1 MEKKIVVTLGR
12 QYGSGAREI
21 GQMLAKRLEIN
32 FYDKEI
38 LKLVSDTSGI
48 EESYFHLADER
59 PGQKLLY
66 KVAKSQAPRL
76 EKPTISGRLLADD
89 NLFLFQSE
97 VIRGL
102 AEAESCVIVGRC
114 ADYLLKDMENIVSI
128 YVHAPEDTR
137 IARIMERYEM
147 TWQEAEKAVN
157 RVDKERS
164 DYYSYYTGR
173 SWGDLN
179 HYDLTFDS
187 SRMNPEGAV
196 ELIVQYL
203 KVRTI

>member
-1 MEKKIVVTLGR
+1 M
-12 QYGSGAREI
+12 
-21 GQMLAKRLEIN
+21 
-32 FYDKEI
+32 
-38 LKLVSDTSGI
+38 
-48 EESYFHLADER
+48 
-59 PGQKLLY
+59 
-66 KVAKSQAPRL
+66 
-76 EKPTISGRLLADD
+76 
-89 NLFLFQSE
+89 
-97 VIRGL
+97 IRGL

-114 ADYLLKDMENIVSI
+114 ADYLLKDMENVVSI

-147 TWQEAEKAVN
+147 TRQEAEKAVN

-203 KVRTI
+203 KARTI